1 MLMLFSYI
9 VDDLFHIHVTMIMH
23 LRYAICVRMRE
34 RDHVTNSR
42 EDLIYYGQTQV

>member
-9 VDDLFHIHVTMIMH
+9 VDGLFHNTRHHNNVMH

-34 RDHVTNSR
+34 RDHVTNKKS
-42 EDLIYYGQTQV
+42 